1 MKKVYLNLAVTLDG
15 FISRKDGSVD
25 FLDNMNNDMLD
36 LFNNFLDKIDVI
48 IMGSRTY
55 LEYKKFGFE
64 LFNKQKIYVLSN
76 KIKKTDNNISV
87 LSGNVLEQI
96 NTLRKTK
103 SIWCFGGSNVVKFF
117 MINNLIDEFY
127 ITTVPYVIGD
137 GIRLFDNGNYS
148 SKLSLIDSVR
158 IGDLM
163 TTIYK
168 KI

>member
-1 MKKVYLNLAVTLDG
+1 
-15 FISRKDGSVD
+15 
-25 FLDNMNNDMLD
+25 
-36 LFNNFLDKIDVI
+36 
-48 IMGSRTY
+48 
-55 LEYKKFGFE
+55 
-64 LFNKQKIYVLSN
+64 
-76 KIKKTDNNISV
+76 
-87 LSGNVLEQI
+87 
-96 NTLRKTK
+96 
-103 SIWCFGGSNVVKFF
+103 

-148 SKLSLIDSVR
+148 SKLSIIDSVR